1 MFFTLTPHDD
11 LDGIKAV
18 LAPEAERAVAAFKG
32 QKKNPLKRLL
42 SQKAPQ
48 KADSLIKVT
57 AASFNE
63 ECGVC
68 VHHSE
73 H

>member
-18 LAPEAERAVAAFKG
+18 LVPEAVPAAAASKG
-32 QKKNPLKRLL
+32 RKKNPLKRLL
-42 SQKAPQ
+42 SKKAPQ

-57 AASFNE
+57 AANFNE